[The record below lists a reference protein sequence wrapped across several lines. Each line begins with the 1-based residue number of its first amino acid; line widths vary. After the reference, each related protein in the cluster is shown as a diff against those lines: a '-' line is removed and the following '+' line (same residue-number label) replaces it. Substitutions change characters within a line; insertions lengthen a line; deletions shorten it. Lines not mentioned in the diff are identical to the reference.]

1 MVQSYDDFPIIGIAY
16 SRHIA
21 YHKRGTTPFSHHNR
35 SFVIAWVHSV
45 LSFKIVNRSKMDV
58 AIIYTKVK
66 YMLNISI
73 LSLKNLFISN
83 KS

>member
-1 MVQSYDDFPIIGIAY
+1 
-16 SRHIA
+16 
-21 YHKRGTTPFSHHNR
+21 
-35 SFVIAWVHSV
+35 
-45 LSFKIVNRSKMDV
+45 MDV

-73 LSLKNLFISN
+73 LSLKNLVISN

>member
-1 MVQSYDDFPIIGIAY
+1 M
-16 SRHIA
+16 
-21 YHKRGTTPFSHHNR
+21 N
-35 SFVIAWVHSV
+35 
-45 LSFKIVNRSKMDV
+45 V

-73 LSLKNLFISN
+73 LSLKNLGISN

>member
-1 MVQSYDDFPIIGIAY
+1 M
-16 SRHIA
+16 
-21 YHKRGTTPFSHHNR
+21 N
-35 SFVIAWVHSV
+35 
-45 LSFKIVNRSKMDV
+45 V

-73 LSLKNLFISN
+73 LSLKNLVISN